1 MPFTIEKFL
10 SDVKK
15 VYDSKPDHKVIVAV
29 SEGCKDKE
37 GRYIAE
43 MGQSLKKDA
52 FGHSQ
57 LGGAAAILGE
67 IVEEQ
72 FKCKVRS
79 IEFSLMQ
86 RCAAHIGSRTD
97 IEEAFL
103 AGQQAVKAA
112 VEGHT
117 DYMIGF
123 ERTNEKGKYGIK
135 TVLIPLAKVANAEK
149 TVPLEWF
156 NQEKNFLKKDLIDY
170 ALPLIQ
176 GDSVFL
182 AKKDCLNCK
191 TEKVSRK

>member
-1 MPFTIEKFL
+1 
-10 SDVKK
+10 
-15 VYDSKPDHKVIVAV
+15 
-29 SEGCKDKE
+29 
-37 GRYIAE
+37 
-43 MGQSLKKDA
+43 
-52 FGHSQ
+52 

-123 ERTNEKGKYGIK
+123 ERTNVKGKYGIK

-156 NQEKNFLKKDLIDY
+156 NQEKNFLKKDFIDY

-176 GDSVFL
+176 GDSGLPFEEGL
-182 AKKDCLNCK
+182 PKFAKLK
-191 TEKVSRK
+191 KVSARK